1 MSESLTS
8 LPATRQTEMIA
19 NGEISAVELLGA
31 HICVIEKHNPS
42 INAIC
47 TTSFEQALA
56 KAEALD
62 KTSAKGQS
70 AGPLHGLVITVKD
83 THLTR
88 GIRTTFGSPIYR
100 NLIPNQ
106 SHFHVELIEAAGGI
120 VIGKSNVPEFAAGSQ
135 TTNPIF
141 GSTKNP
147 YDLTKTS
154 GGSSGGSA
162 AALASGMTSLADGSD
177 MGGSLRN
184 PASFCNVFGL
194 RPTPGRVPQLPSKEP
209 FSNLSVIGPMARTA
223 KDLGLLLSV
232 ITQWNHRDPLSL
244 KDPHVIYHPSN
255 WISSS
260 KAPLKLAASV
270 DLSMFPLEKEVRSL
284 FQQTMQH
291 LESAGLTIEWAEPNL
306 GKADQV
312 FRVLRGYAFSGSY
325 ESEYASAKQA
335 LNEDIVWN
343 IEEGLNLR
351 ASDIYRAKAAQGELY
366 REVLSFFDDFDF
378 LIMPTTQVL
387 PFDVNLKY
395 PTEIDG
401 AQLNT
406 YIDWMASCY
415 LLSVLNMP
423 VISVPASFSS
433 SGLPFGIQILAK
445 PGAEMSLLLLADTID
460 QILGMSKQRPP
471 IK

>member
-8 LPATRQTEMIA
+8 LSATKQSEMIA
-19 NGEISAVELLGA
+19 NGEISAVELLEA
-31 HICVIEKHNPS
+31 HIEVIEKHNPS

-47 TTSFEQALA
+47 TANFEKAFIKAQAL
-56 KAEALD
+56 D
-62 KTSAKGQS
+62 QTSANGHS
-70 AGPLHGLVITVKD
+70 AGPLHGLVVTVKD

-100 NLIPNQ
+100 DLIPNQ
-106 SHFHVELIEAAGGI
+106 SHFHVELIEDAGGV

-141 GSTKNP
+141 GSTRNP

-162 AALASGMTSLADGSD
+162 AALASGMASLADGSD

-232 ITQWNHRDPLSL
+232 ITQWNPRDPLSL

-260 KAPLKLAASV
+260 EASVKLAASS

-284 FQQTMQH
+284 FQQTIER
-291 LESAGLTIEWAEPNL
+291 LTGAGLSIEWAEPNL
-306 GKADQV
+306 NKADHV

-325 ESEYASAKQA
+325 GSEYASARQA
-335 LNEDIVWN
+335 LNDDIVWN
-343 IEEGLNLR
+343 IEEGLKLH
-351 ASDIYRAKAAQGELY
+351 ASDIYAAKAAQGELY
-366 REVLSFFDDFDF
+366 RDVLGFFDDFDF

-387 PFDVNLKY
+387 PFDVTVKY

-401 AQLNT
+401 LPLNS

-423 VISVPASFSS
+423 VISVPASVSS
-433 SGLPFGIQILAK
+433 TGLPFGIQILAK
-445 PGAEMSLLLLADTID
+445 PGSEMSLLLLADKID
-460 QILGMSKQRPP
+460 EILGMSQQRPTC
-471 IK
+471 